1 MAEPD
6 GLSQADGM
14 QYSGDESNSD
24 DGSNGDEEEW
34 LFDPQIVF
42 MNMLHVARRMSHKDR
57 QQQIV
62 LLSLAISAITQADA
76 DSQSDGET
84 DKRSWE
90 GAQVKD
96 TARKEK
102 KKENP
107 DLFSSA
113 RTWSLEDH
121 ALVKKLRARN
131 FSWDEINK
139 HHFPGRTRGQI
150 MGRYKYWIK
159 RNEDAA
165 KKGNQEEN
173 EPDEAKQLGSEIGLS
188 DQTIYEI

>member
-24 DGSNGDEEEW
+24 DGSNGDEEE
-34 LFDPQIVF
+34 LLLNPQTVF
-42 MNMLHVARRMSHKDR
+42 NNMLHVARRMSHKDR

-76 DSQSDGET
+76 GSRPDGET

-90 GAQVKD
+90 GVQVKD
-96 TARKEK
+96 IARKET

-113 RTWSLEDH
+113 RTWSPEDH
-121 ALVKKLRARN
+121 ALVKKLRAKN

-150 MGRYKYWIK
+150 IGRYKYWIK
-159 RNEDAA
+159 KNKDAT

-173 EPDEAKQLGSEIGLS
+173 EPDGAEQLESEIGLS
-188 DQTIYEI
+188 DQTIYEM

>member
-6 GLSQADGM
+6 GLSQSDGM

-24 DGSNGDEEEW
+24 DGPNGDEEEW
-34 LFDPQIVF
+34 LLNPQTVF
-42 MNMLHVARRMSHKDR
+42 NNMLHVARCMSHKDR

-62 LLSLAISAITQADA
+62 LLSLAISAITQADVG
-76 DSQSDGET
+76 SQSNGGT

-90 GAQVKD
+90 GAQVKGI
-96 TARKEK
+96 ARKET

-107 DLFSSA
+107 VLFSSA
-113 RTWSLEDH
+113 RTWSPEDH
-121 ALVKKLRARN
+121 ALVKNLRAKN

-139 HHFPGRTRGQI
+139 HHYPGRTRSQI
-150 MGRYKYWIK
+150 IGRYKYWVK
-159 RNEDAA
+159 KNEDAA

-173 EPDEAKQLGSEIGLS
+173 EPDGAEQFESEIGLS
-188 DQTIYEI
+188 DQTIYEM

>member
-1 MAEPD
+1 
-6 GLSQADGM
+6 M

-24 DGSNGDEEEW
+24 DRSSGDEEEW
-34 LFDPQIVF
+34 LHNPQTVF
-42 MNMLHVARRMSHKDR
+42 NNMLHVARRLSYKDR

-76 DSQSDGET
+76 DAGSQSDGET

-96 TARKEK
+96 IARKETR
-102 KKENP
+102 KENP

-113 RTWSLEDH
+113 RTWSPEDH
-121 ALVKKLRARN
+121 ALVKKLRAKN
-131 FSWDEINK
+131 LSWDEINK

-150 MGRYKYWIK
+150 IGRYKYWIK
-159 RNEDAA
+159 KNEDAA
-165 KKGNQEEN
+165 KKGNQEES
-173 EPDEAKQLGSEIGLS
+173 EPDGAEQLESEIGLS
-188 DQTIYEI
+188 DQTIYEM